1 MKQHSVAGQ
10 LILSTY
16 GMGIQGVARLFYTLV
31 IGRTLSPEA
40 LSDTTAILSLAVY
53 LALVWPAGAAIA
65 ATRYL
70 ANPETAADS
79 IRALRT
85 SFWVSTI
92 PLSLIAIPIAWWMTG
107 DLPIGLASAV
117 LVFSYN
123 AYVFSRGVLTGEN
136 RLLRAAVLDTV
147 SSLLAITVL
156 LLVLTAHSSWVLL
169 LPLSA
174 GYLLFAL
181 FARSRTVAAP
191 GPSSLQRET
200 LAFTREATF
209 GALVMGGML
218 PATMIFVRA
227 FDTPTAA
234 GMFAAALTLATPANI
249 VAQAV
254 SQVLLPHFARLRA
267 DPSAMRASHRRLFA
281 LTAAGFGLIFGAL
294 IVFAP
299 WILDLFYGTRYAD
312 GVPAMQVLLGIV
324 LLLSLTSAPSALL
337 LASGRERLA
346 ARIWMFAF
354 VIGTATML
362 LLAPVWGQWGALV
375 GYALGG
381 GGGSIVIIL
390 CAFLAPTTST
400 HVRRDITT

>member
-1 MKQHSVAGQ
+1 M
-10 LILSTY
+10 
-16 GMGIQGVARLFYTLV
+16 
-31 IGRTLSPEA
+31 
-40 LSDTTAILSLAVY
+40 
-53 LALVWPAGAAIA
+53 
-65 ATRYL
+65 
-70 ANPETAADS
+70 
-79 IRALRT
+79 
-85 SFWVSTI
+85 
-92 PLSLIAIPIAWWMTG
+92 
-107 DLPIGLASAV
+107 
-117 LVFSYN
+117 
-123 AYVFSRGVLTGEN
+123 
-136 RLLRAAVLDTV
+136 

-234 GMFAAALTLATPANI
+234 GMFAAALTLATPREHRRAGGEPG
-249 VAQAV
+249 A
-254 SQVLLPHFARLRA
+254 PPPLRA
-267 DPSAMRASHRRLFA
+267 TARGPEARCAPPIGGCSP

-354 VIGTATML
+354 VNRHRHD
-362 LLAPVWGQWGALV
+362 APARPPS
-375 GYALGG
+375 
-381 GGGSIVIIL
+381 GGSGERSSATLSEAAAVPSSSF
-390 CAFLAPTTST
+390 CARSSRRPRLLTFEGTSPS
-400 HVRRDITT
+400 

>member
-16 GMGIQGVARLFYTLV
+16 GMGIQGVARLVYTLV

-92 PLSLIAIPIAWWMTG
+92 PLSLIAIPIAWWITG